1 MKDRFECPEAP
12 KDDFDLGVF
21 GREYRLLGS
30 RLRIGAGTTG
40 KMSKHPRAMIKVE
53 LRGKDLG
60 IRLSGD
66 EKGVLVLAEGKTALS
81 TLKEMICHL
90 YQIIVREKIDI
101 RDLELVRE
109 AEAAKAAGG
118 DEAACEI
125 LKSREID

>member
-40 KMSKHPRAMIKVE
+40 KMSKHPRAMIKVK

-60 IRLSGD
+60 ICLAGD
-66 EKGVLVLAEGKTALS
+66 EKGFGRISAISSAVSVGGG
-81 TLKEMICHL
+81 
-90 YQIIVREKIDI
+90 
-101 RDLELVRE
+101 
-109 AEAAKAAGG
+109 AKSYFVISCCIPRASG
-118 DEAACEI
+118 
-125 LKSREID
+125 RWP

>member
-1 MKDRFECPEAP
+1 MKNRFECPGSP
-12 KDDFDLGVF
+12 KDDFDIGIF
-21 GREYRLLGS
+21 GREYRLKGTS
-30 RLRIGAGTTG
+30 LRVGAGTTG
-40 KMSKHPRAMIKVE
+40 ELSERPRAMISVE